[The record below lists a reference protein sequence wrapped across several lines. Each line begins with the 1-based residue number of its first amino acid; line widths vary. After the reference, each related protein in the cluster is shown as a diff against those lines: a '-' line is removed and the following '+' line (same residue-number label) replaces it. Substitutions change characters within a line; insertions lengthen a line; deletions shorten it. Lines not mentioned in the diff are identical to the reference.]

1 MPRPHSSHHHRARA
15 AACALL
21 LALLP
26 WRAVPAASLTP
37 EAAPVPHPPSAG
49 TRSRFT

>member
-1 MPRPHSSHHHRARA
+1 MTMPSPSSLRPLRALTV
-15 AACALL
+15 ALG

-37 EAAPVPHPPSAG
+37 ETPRS
-49 TRSRFT
+49 SRFT